1 MELGLA
7 TFADLASGVSPR
19 QRMRELMEEVELA
32 DRLGLDVFGIGEH
45 HRADFLVS
53 APAVVLGAAAVR
65 TERIRLSSAVTV
77 LSSAD
82 PVRVFQDFAEV
93 DLLSNGRAEIMAGR
107 GSFIESF
114 PLFGYDLDDYDEL
127 YAEKLE
133 LLLKLREQTR
143 VTWSG
148 RHRPPLSDAGVWP
161 RPVQEPLPVWV
172 AVGGS
177 PQSVVRAGTLGL
189 PLTIAIIGGQ
199 PARFAP
205 LVELYREA
213 VAGAGPQRRAA
224 LDRAVRHGGRTAG
237 ARGDRPARGAC
248 ARAINRL
255 RAAGKR
261 RRSRIVTPRQ
271 GNSMKAGGW
280 PVIAAYAL
288 VCAATQI
295 LWLTYAAITTETA
308 RRYGVSVSAVGWL
321 AEIFPLLYVVLAIPA
336 GILLDRWF
344 RPTLAAGGALVALG
358 GLVRLGGETFAWAM
372 AGQALVAIAQPVVL
386 SAVSKLAGEYLPA
399 DQRADGIALGSAG
412 NFVGMLLALLLG
424 PTLGGHGQLERL
436 LILEAVLAVLPA
448 VALAVVLRRPGHES
462 DEHAAIEGSAARA
475 LWALPSMRT
484 LCGLVFLGFGIFVA
498 LATWLQTLLQPSHV
512 SETAAGALLVG
523 MVIAGIAGCAVLP
536 PLIARRRTERGFM
549 RAVVLVAC
557 LGCVVLGAAPW
568 IGVRAL
574 ALVAMGIVLLPALP
588 VILTAAEQLAGAAAG
603 TAGAIVWLA
612 GNLGGLAIAL
622 LVQVLVHHP
631 LAAFLAMGAVSL
643 LGLPLAARIVSPGV
657 EERPG
662 APAAATAG

>member
-1 MELGLA
+1 
-7 TFADLASGVSPR
+7 
-19 QRMRELMEEVELA
+19 
-32 DRLGLDVFGIGEH
+32 
-45 HRADFLVS
+45 
-53 APAVVLGAAAVR
+53 
-65 TERIRLSSAVTV
+65 
-77 LSSAD
+77 
-82 PVRVFQDFAEV
+82 
-93 DLLSNGRAEIMAGR
+93 
-107 GSFIESF
+107 
-114 PLFGYDLDDYDEL
+114 
-127 YAEKLE
+127 
-133 LLLKLREQTR
+133 
-143 VTWSG
+143 
-148 RHRPPLSDAGVWP
+148 
-161 RPVQEPLPVWV
+161 
-172 AVGGS
+172 
-177 PQSVVRAGTLGL
+177 
-189 PLTIAIIGGQ
+189 
-199 PARFAP
+199 
-205 LVELYREA
+205 
-213 VAGAGPQRRAA
+213 
-224 LDRAVRHGGRTAG
+224 
-237 ARGDRPARGAC
+237 
-248 ARAINRL
+248 
-255 RAAGKR
+255 
-261 RRSRIVTPRQ
+261 VTPQQ
-271 GNSMKAGGW
+271 GNSTKAGGW

-386 SAVSKLAGEYLPA
+386 SAVSKLAGEYLPV

-448 VALAVVLRRPGHES
+448 IALAVALRRPGHES

-475 LWALPSMRT
+475 LWALPPMRT

-498 LATWLQTLLQPSHV
+498 LATWLQTLLQPAHV

-612 GNLGGLAIAL
+612 GNLGGLAVAL
-622 LVQVLVHHP
+622 LVQILVHHP

-643 LGLPLAARIVSPGV
+643 LGLPLAARVVSPGV
-657 EERPG
+657 EERTG
-662 APAAATAG
+662 APAAAAAG